1 MTGGDAYQDMTVDTG
16 KATKPSLGFW
26 LETESGVACEIAAEV
41 GYGVVILDM
50 EHGRLSRDGAA
61 RLIRLAQD
69 RGLTVYSRV
78 AAPEAVSVQDA
89 LEAGAYGVIIPQLRD
104 LGHAREVAAFAKYPP
119 LGSRAIG
126 RSGRPSDLTDGED
139 RRTRYFPMIET
150 AGALEDAS
158 RIAALDTVMA
168 CFSVRPNRSSVGRT
182 LEAIRPVRGT
192 EAFDLHPGI
201 LESPGWGGVVQH
213 GHSRAH
219 DVGALRAQHRHSRWI
234 RDGGIA
240 GSRF

>member
-26 LETESGVACEIAAEV
+26 LETESGVACEIAAEM

-168 CFSVRPNRSSVGRT
+168 CFSVRPICRFRWDAGPTRPLKRMREILVAWRTRPRVRARNGRRRWPR
-182 LEAIRPVRGT
+182 RPC
-192 EAFDLHPGI
+192 F
-201 LESPGWGGVVQH
+201 
-213 GHSRAH
+213 
-219 DVGALRAQHRHSRWI
+219 ALLVSTGRRLLRCPMT
-234 RDGGIA
+234 
-240 GSRF
+240 